1 MRRHCDIVRIRTSKT
16 DGLKSTY
23 NCTYYDAS
31 FYLDSR
37 EEEEEEE
44 IVVED
49 KEEIG
54 GRKMKPTSSYY

>member
-37 EEEEEEE
+37 EEEEEE